1 MRLVGTEN
9 REPGDPPSVIIR
21 DENREDG
28 RAIRSLNEA
37 AF

>member
-9 REPGDPPSVIIR
+9 RGPGDPSSVIIR

-28 RAIRSLNEA
+28 RAIRTTA
-37 AF
+37 HFG